1 MKLFEYEG
9 EFGYVCHTKEEFIET
24 YELDAEEIECIQEA
38 DPEREL
44 TIGFDPDDGE
54 PILPEGARVERNEA
68 HPTMLRATAKVRDWI
83 ALYDE
88 PTEIWTTYA

>member
-9 EFGYVCHTKEEFIET
+9 EFGYVCHTKEEFIEM
-24 YELDAEEIECIQEA
+24 YELDAEEVECIQEA

-44 TIGFDPDDGE
+44 TINYDPDDCV
-54 PILPEGARVERNEA
+54 PDLPEGALVERIAE
-68 HPTMLRATAKVRDWI
+68 HPTLMRATAKVRDWI